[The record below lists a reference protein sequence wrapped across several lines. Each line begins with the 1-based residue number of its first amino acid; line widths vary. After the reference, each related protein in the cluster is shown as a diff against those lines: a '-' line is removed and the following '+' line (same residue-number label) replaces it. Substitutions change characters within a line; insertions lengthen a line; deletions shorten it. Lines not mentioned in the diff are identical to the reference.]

1 MKNLDP
7 EAQEF
12 LKQLGE
18 FVKFTA
24 MATVFTI
31 LSLYL
36 IYLL

>member
-1 MKNLDP
+1 MNNFDP

-12 LKQLGE
+12 LKQMFE
-18 FVKFTA
+18 FLKFTA
-24 MATVFTI
+24 MATVCTI

>member
-12 LKQLGE
+12 LKQFGE
-18 FVKFTA
+18 FLKFTA
-24 MATVFTI
+24 LATVFTI